1 MDQMSAKAAL
11 QETADAAVAA
21 ADALKSAP
29 FFQVPFY
36 YLRHGEST
44 YNLAGRIAGSVDPEL
59 TELGR
64 SQAEDAAD
72 VLQSHGIRTIH
83 ASAAQRA
90 SATAEPLARR
100 LGLPVHR
107 HASLWE
113 RNWGVMEGEPLA
125 LLTDRSITADGGESL
140 VDFNLRIMRA
150 LAGLPGDRP
159 ILVVGHSGTLRVL
172 RIVLGTGDIPPSIG
186 NALPIR
192 VEPPAAPGGAWSLIE
207 LS

>member
-1 MDQMSAKAAL
+1 MDQMPAKAPL
-11 QETADAAVAA
+11 PDTAEAAVAA

-36 YLRHGEST
+36 YLRHGESS
-44 YNLAGRIAGSVDPEL
+44 YNRAGRIAGSVDPEL
-59 TELGR
+59 TELGHA
-64 SQAEDAAD
+64 QAEAAAD
-72 VLQSHGIRTIH
+72 VLESHAIRTIH
-83 ASAAQRA
+83 ASAARRA
-90 SATAEPLARR
+90 YTTAEPLARR
-100 LGLPVHR
+100 LELPVHR

-113 RNWGVMEGEPLA
+113 RNWGVLEGEPLA

-140 VDFNLRIMRA
+140 VDFNLRIMQA
-150 LAGLPGDRP
+150 LAALPGDRP
-159 ILVVGHSGTLRVL
+159 VLVVGHSGTLRVL

-192 VEPPAAPGGAWSLIE
+192 VEPPAAAGAPWRLIE